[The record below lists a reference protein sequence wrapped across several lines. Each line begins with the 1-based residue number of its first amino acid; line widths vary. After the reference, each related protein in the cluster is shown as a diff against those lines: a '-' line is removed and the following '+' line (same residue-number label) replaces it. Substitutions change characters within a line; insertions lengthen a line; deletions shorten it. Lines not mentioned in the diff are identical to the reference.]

1 MDFLSSKN
9 SNFSTSP
16 KKPIWAAGKNGKWA
30 DKELS
35 KWAGGLLGKLADGR
49 ASCSLSSQLLSP
61 LIPSYPLLSYPVSLL
76 SPLPHL
82 QSQVVP
88 SECIPYSSNLS
99 LSSLS
104 PHIMVIILYHPL
116 PSLIIPL
123 PHHVCFNPRLLS
135 PFYHCLLSFSIIP
148 YHPYHPLLFFVIRY
162 HPLSSL
168 IAPCPIIIVLIFVR
182 GTERSVP
189 RGDEGE

>member
-9 SNFSTSP
+9 LNFSTSP
-16 KKPIWAAGKNGKWA
+16 QKTIWAAGKNGKWA

-76 SPLPHL
+76 SLLSPLPHL

-88 SECIPYSSNLS
+88 SECIPYSSNLN
-99 LSSLS
+99 LS
-104 PHIMVIILYHPL
+104 P
-116 PSLIIPL
+116 LII
-123 PHHVCFNPRLLS
+123 V
-135 PFYHCLLSFSIIP
+135 
-148 YHPYHPLLFFVIRY
+148 VILY

-168 IAPCPIIIVLIFVR
+168 ITPYHPSSSLYPIMFVLILVRYHLFNTVCFLLPSSLIILIILIILYHPLSSFITPYPIICFKSSFVI
-182 GTERSVP
+182 TFL
-189 RGDEGE
+189 